1 MPAEVDIDATM
12 QKYVQ
17 AFRAIKARDL
27 AEQPSWAANWLYDR
41 DYAIYKS
48 PQDLIRWFEWFRP
61 EECAHYLPE
70 ERISLLTDESESHS
84 RRILS
89 PILSGEYKYRH
100 VDEYNAVDF
109 ILQSLYPVP
118 PRMRPKRVLDF
129 GAGYGRQMNLWSRV
143 ADLTY
148 VAVDS
153 VELPYT
159 LQSFYFTQ
167 FSLPVYEYATGH
179 SNVVGGESGIYHIPT
194 WRTDLLP
201 DAFFDLVICTQ
212 VLQEIPASLVDT
224 AIHTF
229 KRCVKPGGA
238 VYVRDHGLATQSM
251 HNVDVNAA
259 FCKNGFV
266 LEFCPYVRDHL
277 WWLKSEFHPDLHGI
291 PRVFRRLDPSYPV
304 FDSQMPGSSEVLRK
318 VRRFVSEA
326 DSRCGGILHWLL
338 GK

>member
-1 MPAEVDIDATM
+1 M

-27 AEQPSWAANWLYDR
+27 ADQSSWTEKWLYDR
-41 DYAIYKS
+41 EYAIYKS

-70 ERISLLTDESESHS
+70 ERISVLSDESERHS
-84 RRILS
+84 RRILR
-89 PILSGEYKYRH
+89 PILSAEYKYRH

-109 ILQSLYPVP
+109 MLQNLYPVP

-129 GAGYGRQMNLWSRV
+129 GAGY
-143 ADLTY
+143 
-148 VAVDS
+148 
-153 VELPYT
+153 
-159 LQSFYFTQ
+159 
-167 FSLPVYEYATGH
+167 
-179 SNVVGGESGIYHIPT
+179 
-194 WRTDLLP
+194 
-201 DAFFDLVICTQ
+201 LVICTQ

-229 KRCVKPGGA
+229 RRCVKPGGA

-251 HNVDVNAA
+251 HHVDVTAA

-266 LEFCPYVRDHL
+266 LEFCPYVLDHL
-277 WWLKSEFHPDLHGI
+277 WWLNSEFPPDLHGI
-291 PRVFRRLDPSYPV
+291 SRVFRRLDPSYPV
-304 FDSQMPGSSEVLRK
+304 FEPQMSGISEVLRK